1 MGHSNIIQ
9 PRVFSAK
16 QTHSLIVG
24 QLNLKWSQKL
34 IIRELFNLV
43 CGVFF
48 SLSFFFFLLPSFS
61 TFFSHDQTHTLTQ
74 TREVRRFAEN
84 VRRRQRAVRF
94 TRFLD
99 YRYYK
104 LIFDSFSLKYD
115 MIRSP
120 W

>member
-24 QLNLKWSQKL
+24 QLNLKCSQKL
-34 IIRELFNLV
+34 RELFNLV

-61 TFFSHDQTHTLTQ
+61 TFFFHDQTHTLTQ

-84 VRRRQRAVRF
+84 VRRRQKAVRF

>member
-24 QLNLKWSQKL
+24 QLNLKCSQKL
-34 IIRELFNLV
+34 RELFNLV

-61 TFFSHDQTHTLTQ
+61 TFFFTIKRTHSHKQGRFEDSRKMSEGD
-74 TREVRRFAEN
+74 REQFAS
-84 VRRRQRAVRF
+84 
-94 TRFLD
+94 
-99 YRYYK
+99 
-104 LIFDSFSLKYD
+104 FDFWITD
-115 MIRSP
+115 ITN
-120 W
+120 